1 MKEKIRIVD
10 TLEERQPYITR
21 KQEEGQTIP
30 LACDNNSLAGAISQR
45 ACVYSGARVVLN
57 PVTDAIHLVHGP
69 IGCAGYTWD
78 IRGAKSSGVET
89 NRTSF
94 STDMKEIDVVFGGE
108 KKLSNAIDELVEL
121 YHPPII
127 FVYSTCI
134 VGIIGDDLEAVCK
147 ASGQKHNIPVLPVK
161 SEGFKGNKSDGYK
174 AACDAL
180 KQLIINPQTEKE
192 KKGRKKPGIGVNPEV
207 KKPKMNILG
216 DFNVAG
222 DVWLIKP
229 LFEQMGIEVIVSMT
243 GDSTARSIS
252 RASEADLNLVQCSG
266 SMTYLAKW
274 MQKEYGVPYLTV
286 SFFGI
291 EDISIA
297 LRKTAEFFGS
307 EEMKQKAEKILESEI
322 NRIMP
327 EISRIRER
335 IKDKKAAI
343 YMGGPAKALTLIKGF
358 SELGMEVVIIGT
370 QTGKKEDYEQIS
382 YSVRDGTVIVDDAN
396 PLELAELLVKQEADL
411 MVAGVKERF
420 IAYKL
425 GVAFCDFNHDRVIEF
440 EGFDGFVNFARE
452 VDASINS
459 PVWKAVRQRVLKPGI
474 IESDRETIKVEKETE
489 PEQEIIKKETKK
501 AIEKAAGKEISKK
514 QYSGCKSITLKNI
527 ASEPEY
533 LYPEPNDAIESQV

>member
-1 MKEKIRIVD
+1 MKGKTGIVD

-21 KQEEGQTIP
+21 KQEKGDIIP
-30 LACDNNSLAGAISQR
+30 LACDNTSLAGAISQR

-57 PVTDAIHLVHGP
+57 PVTDAVHLVHGP

-89 NRTSF
+89 NRSSF

-108 KKLSNAIDELVEL
+108 KKLSNAIDELVGI
-121 YHPPII
+121 YHPPLV

-134 VGIIGDDLEAVCK
+134 VGIIGDDLESVCK
-147 ASGQKHNIPVLPVK
+147 TASKKHNIPVIPVK

-180 KQLIINPQTEKE
+180 KQLIV
-192 KKGRKKPGIGVNPEV
+192 RPEV
-207 KKPKMNILG
+207 KKPKEGPEVKKPKINILG

-222 DVWLIKP
+222 DVWLVKP

-243 GDSTARSIS
+243 GDSTAESIS
-252 RASEADLNLVQCSG
+252 RAAEADLNLVQCSG

-274 MQKEYGVPYLTV
+274 MQQEYGIPYLTV
-286 SFFGI
+286 SFFGT

-297 LRKTAEFFGS
+297 LRKTAEYFDS
-307 EEMKQKAEKILESEI
+307 EEMKKIAEEILETEK

-327 EISRIRER
+327 EISRVRESV
-335 IKDKKAAI
+335 KGKKAAI

-358 SELGMEVVIIGT
+358 AELGMEVVIIGT

-396 PLELAELLVKQEADL
+396 PLELADLLVKQKADL

-425 GVAFCDFNHDRVIEF
+425 GVAFCDFNHDRVMEF
-440 EGFDGFVNFARE
+440 EGFDGFVNFAKE

-459 PVWKAVRQRVLKPGI
+459 PVWKAVRQRNLKPETS
-474 IESDRETIKVEKETE
+474 ESERAGVKERASGEPCAKKYKDVAVDPEFLQPNQDVAVE
-489 PEQEIIKKETKK
+489 
-501 AIEKAAGKEISKK
+501 
-514 QYSGCKSITLKNI
+514 
-527 ASEPEY
+527 SE
-533 LYPEPNDAIESQV
+533 V

>member
-1 MKEKIRIVD
+1 MIEKTGIVD

-21 KQEEGQTIP
+21 KQEREQVIP

-89 NRTSF
+89 NRSSF

-108 KKLSNAIDELVEL
+108 KKLSNAIDELAGL
-121 YHPPII
+121 YHPPVI

-147 ASGQKHNIPVLPVK
+147 TASKKHNIPVLPVK

-180 KQLIINPQTEKE
+180 KKLIKRPEDRAAEKILE
-192 KKGRKKPGIGVNPEV
+192 VEPEPKKPEIKDSEIEKTES
-207 KKPKMNILG
+207 KKPKINILG

-222 DVWLIKP
+222 DVWLVKP

-243 GDSTARSIS
+243 GDSTAKSIS
-252 RASEADLNLVQCSG
+252 RADEADLNLVQCSG

-274 MQKEYGVPYLTV
+274 MQQEYGIPYLTI

-307 EEMKQKAEKILESEI
+307 EEMKKKTEEILEAET

-327 EISRIRER
+327 EISQVRER
-335 IKDKKAAI
+335 VRGKKAAI

-358 SELGMEVVIIGT
+358 AELGMEVVIIGT

-396 PLELAELLVKQEADL
+396 PLELADLLVKQKADL

-425 GVAFCDFNHDRVIEF
+425 GVAFCDFNHDRVVEF
-440 EGFDGFVNFARE
+440 EGFDGFVNFAKE

-459 PVWKAVRQRVLKPGI
+459 PVWKAVRQRILKPEFA
-474 IESDRETIKVEKETE
+474 ES
-489 PEQEIIKKETKK
+489 
-501 AIEKAAGKEISKK
+501 EKAAAELGQEKATVEEEISEKP
-514 QYSGCKSITLKNI
+514 YEENCKGVALKTEFLH
-527 ASEPEY
+527 SRS
-533 LYPEPNDAIESQV
+533 DAAVESQV

>member
-1 MKEKIRIVD
+1 MQRGVKEMKEKTGIVD

-21 KQEEGQTIP
+21 KQEKGPEIP

-57 PVTDAIHLVHGP
+57 PVTDAVHLVHGP

-78 IRGAKSSGVET
+78 IRGAKSSGVGT
-89 NRTSF
+89 NRSSF
-94 STDMKEIDVVFGGE
+94 STDMKELDVIFGGE
-108 KKLSNAIDELVEL
+108 KKLSNAIDELMGL
-121 YHPPII
+121 YRPPII

-134 VGIIGDDLEAVCK
+134 VGIIGDDLESVCK
-147 ASGQKHNIPVLPVK
+147 TASKKHNIPVIPVK

-180 KQLIINPQTEKE
+180 KQLIKRPQE
-192 KKGRKKPGIGVNPEV
+192 KKAAENKPEISQEITKQRIKKPRI
-207 KKPKMNILG
+207 NILG

-243 GDSTARSIS
+243 GDSTASSIS
-252 RASEADLNLVQCSG
+252 RAAEADLNLVQCSG

-274 MQKEYGVPYLTV
+274 MKSEYAIPYLNV

-297 LRKTAEFFGS
+297 LRKTAEYFGS
-307 EEMKQKAEKILESEI
+307 EEMKKKAEKILEAET

-335 IKDKKAAI
+335 VKGKKAAI

-396 PLELAELLVKQEADL
+396 PLELAELLVKQKADL

-425 GVAFCDFNHDRVIEF
+425 GVAFCDFNHDRVVEF
-440 EGFDGFVNFARE
+440 EGFDGFVNFAQE

-459 PVWKAVRQRVLKPGI
+459 PVWKAVRRRVLKPEAMEQKI
-474 IESDRETIKVEKETE
+474 AVVEGRISEKPHAKEYIDMVM
-489 PEQEIIKKETKK
+489 EQEFLHPNPD
-501 AIEKAAGKEISKK
+501 AAAENQI
-514 QYSGCKSITLKNI
+514 
-527 ASEPEY
+527 
-533 LYPEPNDAIESQV
+533 

>member
-1 MKEKIRIVD
+1 MIEKTGIVD
-10 TLEERQPYITR
+10 TLEERQPYIAR
-21 KQEEGQTIP
+21 KQEKGQTIP

-89 NRTSF
+89 NRSSF

-108 KKLSNAIDELVEL
+108 KKLSNAIDELVGL
-121 YHPPII
+121 YHPPVI

-147 ASGQKHNIPVLPVK
+147 TASHKHNIPVLPVK

-180 KQLIINPQTEKE
+180 KKLIKRPQETVE
-192 KKGRKKPGIGVNPEV
+192 KKSKTGVKPEIKPELR
-207 KKPKMNILG
+207 KPKINILG

-229 LFEQMGIEVIVSMT
+229 MFEQMGIEVIVSMT
-243 GDSTARSIS
+243 GDSNAKSIS
-252 RASEADLNLVQCSG
+252 RAAEADLNLVQCSG

-274 MQKEYGVPYLTV
+274 MQKEYRIPYLSA

-291 EDISIA
+291 EDISLA
-297 LRKTAEFFGS
+297 LRKTAEYFGS
-307 EEMKQKAEKILESEI
+307 EEMKSQAEKILENETS
-322 NRIMP
+322 RIMP
-327 EISRIRER
+327 EISRVRER
-335 IKDKKAAI
+335 VRGKKAAI

-358 SELGMEVVIIGT
+358 AELGMEVVIIGT

-396 PLELAELLVKQEADL
+396 PLELAELLIKQKADL

-425 GVAFCDFNHDRVIEF
+425 GVAFCDFNHDRVVEF
-440 EGFDGFVNFARE
+440 EGFDGFVNFAKE

-459 PVWKAVRQRVLKPGI
+459 PVWKAVRQRILKPES
-474 IESDRETIKVEKETE
+474 IESEIKSERKEVKEKVSEKVSEKISGEPFAKECDSMVKHIALKPKLLQPKLDAPVE
-489 PEQEIIKKETKK
+489 
-501 AIEKAAGKEISKK
+501 
-514 QYSGCKSITLKNI
+514 
-527 ASEPEY
+527 SE
-533 LYPEPNDAIESQV
+533 V

>member
-1 MKEKIRIVD
+1 MIEKTGIVD

-21 KQEEGQTIP
+21 KQEKGQIIP

-57 PVTDAIHLVHGP
+57 PVTDAVHLVHGP

-89 NRTSF
+89 NRSSF

-121 YHPPII
+121 YHPPVI

-147 ASGQKHNIPVLPVK
+147 TASQKHNIPVLPVK

-180 KQLIINPQTEKE
+180 KKLIKSPQEIVE
-192 KKGRKKPGIGVNPEV
+192 
-207 KKPKMNILG
+207 KKPKTEVKPKIKPEVRKPKINILG

-222 DVWLIKP
+222 DVWLVKP

-243 GDSTARSIS
+243 GDSTAKSIS
-252 RASEADLNLVQCSG
+252 RAAEADLNLVQCSG

-274 MQKEYGVPYLTV
+274 MQQEYEIPYLSA

-291 EDISIA
+291 EDISLA
-297 LRKTAEFFGS
+297 LRKTAEYFGS
-307 EEMKQKAEKILESEI
+307 KELKKKAEEILETET

-327 EISRIRER
+327 ELSRVRER
-335 IKDKKAAI
+335 VKGKKAAI

-358 SELGMEVVIIGT
+358 AELGMEVVIIGT

-382 YSVRDGTVIVDDAN
+382 YSVKDGTVIVDDAN
-396 PLELAELLVKQEADL
+396 PLELAELLIKQKADL

-425 GVAFCDFNHDRVIEF
+425 GVAFCDFNHDRVVEF
-440 EGFDGFVNFARE
+440 EGFDGFVNFAKE

-459 PVWKAVRQRVLKPGI
+459 PVWKAVRQRILKP
-474 IESDRETIKVEKETE
+474 E
-489 PEQEIIKKETKK
+489 
-501 AIEKAAGKEISKK
+501 
-514 QYSGCKSITLKNI
+514 
-527 ASEPEY
+527 
-533 LYPEPNDAIESQV
+533 AIESEIKSGRKEVKEKVSEKISGEPFAKEYDDMFKRIALKPKFLQPKQDTAVESEV

>member
-1 MKEKIRIVD
+1 MKEMSEKTGIVD

-21 KQEEGQTIP
+21 KQEKGQEIP

-57 PVTDAIHLVHGP
+57 PVTDAVHLVHGP

-89 NRTSF
+89 NRSSF

-108 KKLSNAIDELVEL
+108 KKLSNAIDELAGI
-121 YHPPII
+121 YRPPVI

-147 ASGQKHNIPVLPVK
+147 TASKKHNIPVIPVK

-180 KQLIINPQTEKE
+180 KQLIKRPEE
-192 KKGRKKPGIGVNPEV
+192 KKPEEIPEV
-207 KKPKMNILG
+207 NRPKINILG

-222 DVWLIKP
+222 DVWLVKP
-229 LFEQMGIEVIVSMT
+229 LFEKMGIEVIVSMT
-243 GDSTARSIS
+243 GDSTAESIS
-252 RASEADLNLVQCSG
+252 RAAEADLNLVQCSG

-274 MQKEYGVPYLTV
+274 MQQEYGIPYQTV

-297 LRKTAEFFGS
+297 LRKTAEYFGS
-307 EEMKQKAEKILESEI
+307 EEMKKIAEEILKVET

-327 EISRIRER
+327 EISRVRESV
-335 IKDKKAAI
+335 KGKKAAI

-358 SELGMEVVIIGT
+358 AELGMEVVIIGT

-396 PLELAELLVKQEADL
+396 PLELAELLVKQKADL

-425 GVAFCDFNHDRVIEF
+425 GIAFCDFNHDRVVEF
-440 EGFDGFVNFARE
+440 EGFDGFVNFAKE

-459 PVWKAVRQRVLKPGI
+459 PVWKAVRQRILKPGSMESEKAI
-474 IESDRETIKVEKETE
+474 VEKQISEKPHVEECKGIALKREFLHSESDATVES
-489 PEQEIIKKETKK
+489 EI
-501 AIEKAAGKEISKK
+501 
-514 QYSGCKSITLKNI
+514 
-527 ASEPEY
+527 
-533 LYPEPNDAIESQV
+533 

>member
-1 MKEKIRIVD
+1 MKEKIGIVD
-10 TLEERQPYITR
+10 TLEERKPYITR
-21 KQEEGQTIP
+21 KQEKGQEIP

-57 PVTDAIHLVHGP
+57 PVTDAVHLVHGP

-78 IRGAKSSGVET
+78 IRGAKSSGIET

-94 STDMKEIDVVFGGE
+94 STDMKELDVVFGGE
-108 KKLSNAIDELVEL
+108 KKLSNAIDELVGL
-121 YHPPII
+121 YHPPVI

-134 VGIIGDDLEAVCK
+134 VGIIGDDLESVCK
-147 ASGQKHNIPVLPVK
+147 TASHKHNITVIPVK

-180 KQLIINPQTEKE
+180 KKLI
-192 KKGRKKPGIGVNPEV
+192 KKPQKDGIARKAPRPAETI
-207 KKPKMNILG
+207 KPKINILG

-229 LFEQMGIEVIVSMT
+229 LFEKMGIEVIVSMT
-243 GDSTARSIS
+243 GDSTAKSIS
-252 RASEADLNLVQCSG
+252 RAAEADLNLVQCSG

-274 MQKEYGVPYLTV
+274 MQREYGIPYLNA

-291 EDISIA
+291 EDISLA
-297 LRKTAEFFGS
+297 LRKTADYFGS
-307 EEMKQKAEKILESEI
+307 ETMKKQAEKILETEI

-327 EISRIRER
+327 EIVGVRER
-335 IKDKKAAI
+335 VKGKKAAI

-382 YSVRDGTVIVDDAN
+382 YSVRDGTVILDDAN
-396 PLELAELLVKQEADL
+396 PLELAELLVKQKADL

-425 GVAFCDFNHDRVIEF
+425 GVAFCDFNHDRVVEF
-440 EGFDGFVNFARE
+440 EGFNGFVNFARE

-459 PVWKAVRQRVLKPGI
+459 PVWRAVRQRTLIPEAVESEKKPERTEKTAVKELIPGEPYTREYKDI
-474 IESDRETIKVEKETE
+474 VIEQ
-489 PEQEIIKKETKK
+489 PLLH
-501 AIEKAAGKEISKK
+501 SKPDV
-514 QYSGCKSITLKNI
+514 
-527 ASEPEY
+527 AV
-533 LYPEPNDAIESQV
+533 ESQV

>member
-1 MKEKIRIVD
+1 MKEKTGIVD

-21 KQEEGQTIP
+21 KQEKGQVIP

-57 PVTDAIHLVHGP
+57 PVTDAVHLVHGP

-78 IRGAKSSGVET
+78 IRGAKSSGIET
-89 NRTSF
+89 NRSSF
-94 STDMKEIDVVFGGE
+94 STDMKEIDIVFGGE
-108 KKLSNAIDELVEL
+108 KKLSNAIDELVGI
-121 YHPPII
+121 YRPPVV

-134 VGIIGDDLEAVCK
+134 VGIIGDDLDSVCK
-147 ASGQKHNIPVLPVK
+147 TASQKHNIPVLPIK

-180 KQLIINPQTEKE
+180 KQLIKRPQE
-192 KKGRKKPGIGVNPEV
+192 KKAAEKKTETSPEV
-207 KKPKMNILG
+207 RKPKINILG

-222 DVWLIKP
+222 DVWLVKP

-243 GDSTARSIS
+243 GDSTARTIS
-252 RASEADLNLVQCSG
+252 RAAEADLNLVQCSG
-266 SMTYLAKW
+266 SMNYLAKW
-274 MQKEYGVPYLTV
+274 MQQEYGIPYLNV

-297 LRKTAEFFGS
+297 LRKTAEYFGS
-307 EEMKQKAEKILESEI
+307 EEMKRQAEEILETET

-327 EISRIRER
+327 EISRIRKRVEG
-335 IKDKKAAI
+335 KKAAI
-343 YMGGPAKALTLIKGF
+343 YMGGAAKALTLIKGF

-396 PLELAELLVKQEADL
+396 PLELAELLVKQKTDL

-425 GVAFCDFNHDRVIEF
+425 GVAFCDFNHDRVVEF

-459 PVWKAVRQRVLKPGI
+459 PVWKAVRQRTLKPEGVESERAAVKEN
-474 IESDRETIKVEKETE
+474 IENISEKPCAKKYKDMPMD
-489 PEQEIIKKETKK
+489 PEFLHQNRD
-501 AIEKAAGKEISKK
+501 AAV
-514 QYSGCKSITLKNI
+514 
-527 ASEPEY
+527 
-533 LYPEPNDAIESQV
+533 ESQV

>member
-1 MKEKIRIVD
+1 MIEKTGIVD

-21 KQEEGQTIP
+21 KQEKGQVIP

-89 NRTSF
+89 NRSSF

-108 KKLSNAIDELVEL
+108 KKLSSAIDELVGL
-121 YHPPII
+121 YHPPVI

-134 VGIIGDDLEAVCK
+134 VGIIGDDLESVCK
-147 ASGQKHNIPVLPVK
+147 TASKKHNIPVLPVK

-180 KQLIINPQTEKE
+180 KKLIKKPEEGAAE
-192 KKGRKKPGIGVNPEV
+192 KKLEAKPELKKPEIKDSEIEKKEI
-207 KKPKMNILG
+207 KKPKINILG
-216 DFNVAG
+216 DFNVSG

-243 GDSTARSIS
+243 GDSTAKSIS
-252 RASEADLNLVQCSG
+252 RAAEADLNLVQCSG

-274 MQKEYGVPYLTV
+274 MQQEYGIPYQTI
-286 SFFGI
+286 SFFGM

-297 LRKTAEFFGS
+297 LRKTAEYFGS
-307 EEMKQKAEKILESEI
+307 EEMKKIAEEILAAEI

-327 EISRIRER
+327 EISRVRER
-335 IKDKKAAI
+335 VKGKKAAI

-358 SELGMEVVIIGT
+358 AELGMEVVIIGT

-396 PLELAELLVKQEADL
+396 PLELADLLVKQKADL

-425 GVAFCDFNHDRVIEF
+425 GVAFCDFNHDRVVEF
-440 EGFDGFVNFARE
+440 EGFDGFVNFAKE

-459 PVWKAVRQRVLKPGI
+459 PVWKAVRQRVLNP
-474 IESDRETIKVEKETE
+474 EFVEPQKETV
-489 PEQEIIKKETKK
+489 KKE
-501 AIEKAAGKEISKK
+501 IPEKM
-514 QYSGCKSITLKNI
+514 YSEERDGIDLK
-527 ASEPEY
+527 PEF
-533 LYPEPNDAIESQV
+533 LNSRSDVAVEGEV

>member
-1 MKEKIRIVD
+1 MKE
-10 TLEERQPYITR
+10 L
-21 KQEEGQTIP
+21 
-30 LACDNNSLAGAISQR
+30 
-45 ACVYSGARVVLN
+45 
-57 PVTDAIHLVHGP
+57 
-69 IGCAGYTWD
+69 D
-78 IRGAKSSGVET
+78 I
-89 NRTSF
+89 
-94 STDMKEIDVVFGGE
+94 VFGGE
-108 KKLSNAIDELVEL
+108 IKLSNAIDELVEL

-147 ASGQKHNIPVLPVK
+147 IASVKHNIQVIPVK

-180 KQLIINPQTEKE
+180 KQLIKRPREEKDAD
-192 KKGRKKPGIGVNPEV
+192 KNPEISYEIT
-207 KKPKMNILG
+207 KPRINILG

-252 RASEADLNLVQCSG
+252 RAAEADLNLVQCSG

-274 MQKEYGVPYLTV
+274 MQREYGTPYLTV

-297 LRKTAEFFGS
+297 LRKTAEYFGS
-307 EEMKQKAEKILESEI
+307 DEIKNKAEKILETET

-327 EISRIRER
+327 EISRVIE
-335 IKDKKAAI
+335 KVKGKKAAI

-396 PLELAELLVKQEADL
+396 PLELAELIVKQKADL

-425 GVAFCDFNHDRVIEF
+425 GVAFCDFNHDRVVEF
-440 EGFDGFVNFARE
+440 EGFNGFVNFARE

-459 PVWKAVRQRVLKPGI
+459 PVWKAVRQRVLKP
-474 IESDRETIKVEKETE
+474 ETMRSERAVVKGRICGETHSKECIDMVMETE
-489 PEQEIIKKETKK
+489 FLHHIPDV
-501 AIEKAAGKEISKK
+501 AAE
-514 QYSGCKSITLKNI
+514 N
-527 ASEPEY
+527 
-533 LYPEPNDAIESQV
+533 QV

>member
-1 MKEKIRIVD
+1 MIEKTGIVD

-21 KQEEGQTIP
+21 KQEKGQTVP
-30 LACDNNSLAGAISQR
+30 LACDNTSLAGAISQR

-57 PVTDAIHLVHGP
+57 PVTDAVHLVHGP
-69 IGCAGYTWD
+69 IGCAAYTWD

-89 NRTSF
+89 NRSSF

-108 KKLSNAIDELVEL
+108 KKLLNAINELVEL
-121 YHPPII
+121 YHPPVV

-134 VGIIGDDLEAVCK
+134 VGIIGDDLEAICK
-147 ASGQKHNIPVLPVK
+147 TASAKHNIQVIPIK

-180 KQLIINPQTEKE
+180 KQLIKRPQAGKATEKKPE
-192 KKGRKKPGIGVNPEV
+192 TNREIAKPGIR
-207 KKPKMNILG
+207 KPKINILG

-243 GDSTARSIS
+243 GDSTAKSIS
-252 RASEADLNLVQCSG
+252 RAAEADLNLVQCSG

-274 MQKEYGVPYLTV
+274 MQQEYGIPYLTI

-291 EDISIA
+291 EDLSLT
-297 LRKTAEFFGS
+297 LRKTAEYFGS
-307 EEMKQKAEKILESEI
+307 EEIKKKAEEILETET

-327 EISRIRER
+327 EISRVRER
-335 IKDKKAAI
+335 VNGKKAAI

-396 PLELAELLVKQEADL
+396 PLELAELLVKQQADL

-425 GVAFCDFNHDRVIEF
+425 GIAFCDFNHDRVVEF

-459 PVWKAVRQRVLKPGI
+459 PVWKAVSQRILRPEAAESVKLKKQKDAGM
-474 IESDRETIKVEKETE
+474 EDVAMEDTGMEDV
-489 PEQEIIKKETKK
+489 
-501 AIEKAAGKEISKK
+501 AIEDTGMEDADMEDA
-514 QYSGCKSITLKNI
+514 
-527 ASEPEY
+527 
-533 LYPEPNDAIESQV
+533 AIEPKLFNLKTDTAVESEA

>member
-1 MKEKIRIVD
+1 MKEKTGIVD

-21 KQEEGQTIP
+21 KQEKGQEIP

-57 PVTDAIHLVHGP
+57 PVTDAVHLVHGP

-78 IRGAKSSGVET
+78 IRGAKSSGIET
-89 NRTSF
+89 NRSSF
-94 STDMKEIDVVFGGE
+94 STDMKEIDIVFGGE
-108 KKLSNAIDELVEL
+108 KKLSSAIDELVDI
-121 YHPPII
+121 YRPPVV

-134 VGIIGDDLEAVCK
+134 VGIIGDDLDSVCK
-147 ASGQKHNIPVLPVK
+147 TASQKHNIPVLPIK

-180 KQLIINPQTEKE
+180 KQLIKRPEKE
-192 KKGRKKPGIGVNPEV
+192 TAEKNSEISPEIR
-207 KKPKMNILG
+207 KPKINILG

-222 DVWLIKP
+222 DVWLVKP

-243 GDSTARSIS
+243 GDSTARTIS
-252 RASEADLNLVQCSG
+252 RAAEADLNLVQCSG
-266 SMTYLAKW
+266 SMNYLAKW
-274 MQKEYGVPYLTV
+274 MQQEYGTPYLNV

-297 LRKTAEFFGS
+297 LRKTAEYFGS
-307 EEMKQKAEKILESEI
+307 EEMKKQAEEILETET

-327 EISRIRER
+327 EISRVRE
-335 IKDKKAAI
+335 KVKGKKAAI

-358 SELGMEVVIIGT
+358 AELGMEVVIIGT

-396 PLELAELLVKQEADL
+396 PLELADLLVKQKADL

-425 GVAFCDFNHDRVIEF
+425 GVAFCDFNHDRVVEF

-459 PVWKAVRQRVLKPGI
+459 PVWKAVRQRTLKPEGV
-474 IESDRETIKVEKETE
+474 ESERTAVRENIGNISEKPCAKKYKDMHMD
-489 PEQEIIKKETKK
+489 PEFLHHNQD
-501 AIEKAAGKEISKK
+501 
-514 QYSGCKSITLKNI
+514 
-527 ASEPEY
+527 
-533 LYPEPNDAIESQV
+533 DAVESQV

>member
-1 MKEKIRIVD
+1 MYR
-10 TLEERQPYITR
+10 P
-21 KQEEGQTIP
+21 P
-30 LACDNNSLAGAISQR
+30 
-45 ACVYSGARVVLN
+45 VV
-57 PVTDAIHLVHGP
+57 
-69 IGCAGYTWD
+69 
-78 IRGAKSSGVET
+78 
-89 NRTSF
+89 
-94 STDMKEIDVVFGGE
+94 
-108 KKLSNAIDELVEL
+108 
-121 YHPPII
+121 

-134 VGIIGDDLEAVCK
+134 VGIIGDDLESVCK
-147 ASGQKHNIPVLPVK
+147 TASKKHSIPVIPVK

-180 KQLIINPQTEKE
+180 KQLIKRPEE
-192 KKGRKKPGIGVNPEV
+192 EKKPGIGTEVNR
-207 KKPKMNILG
+207 PKINILG

-243 GDSTARSIS
+243 GDSTTESIS
-252 RASEADLNLVQCSG
+252 RAAEADLNLVQCSG

-274 MQKEYGVPYLTV
+274 MQKEFGIPYQTI

-297 LRKTAEFFGS
+297 LLKTAEYFGS
-307 EEMKQKAEKILESEI
+307 EEMKKIAEEILEAET

-327 EISRIRER
+327 EISRVRESV
-335 IKDKKAAI
+335 KGKKAAI

-358 SELGMEVVIIGT
+358 AELGMEVVIIGT

-396 PLELAELLVKQEADL
+396 PLELADLLVKQKADL

-425 GVAFCDFNHDRVIEF
+425 GVAFCDFNHDRVVEF
-440 EGFDGFVNFARE
+440 EGFDGFVNFAKE

-459 PVWKAVRQRVLKPGI
+459 PVWKAVRQRTLKP
-474 IESDRETIKVEKETE
+474 ESLES
-489 PEQEIIKKETKK
+489 
-501 AIEKAAGKEISKK
+501 EKATVELGQEKATVEEKISEKPHAKK
-514 QYSGCKSITLKNI
+514 CKGIALKPEFLHSGSD
-527 ASEPEY
+527 AAVESE
-533 LYPEPNDAIESQV
+533 V

>member
-1 MKEKIRIVD
+1 MKEKIGIVD
-10 TLEERQPYITR
+10 TLEERKPYITR
-21 KQEEGQTIP
+21 KQEKGQEGQGIP

-57 PVTDAIHLVHGP
+57 PVTDAVHLVHGP

-78 IRGAKSSGVET
+78 IRGAKSSGIET

-94 STDMKEIDVVFGGE
+94 STDMKELDVVFGGE
-108 KKLSNAIDELVEL
+108 KKLSRAIDELVGL
-121 YHPPII
+121 YHPPVV

-134 VGIIGDDLEAVCK
+134 VGIIGDDLESVCK
-147 ASGQKHNIPVLPVK
+147 TASQKHNIPVIPVK

-180 KQLIINPQTEKE
+180 KRLIKRPSEEDIK
-192 KKGRKKPGIGVNPEV
+192 KKGPRVPETI
-207 KKPKMNILG
+207 KPKINILG

-222 DVWLIKP
+222 DVWLVKP
-229 LFEQMGIEVIVSMT
+229 LFEQMGIEVIVSLT
-243 GDSTARSIS
+243 GDSTTKAIS
-252 RASEADLNLVQCSG
+252 RAAEADLNLVQCSG

-274 MQKEYGVPYLTV
+274 MQAEYGIPYLNA

-291 EDISIA
+291 EDISLA
-297 LRKTAEFFGS
+297 LRRTADYFGS
-307 EEMKQKAEKILESEI
+307 EKMKERAEQILEAEI

-327 EISRIRER
+327 EISRVRER
-335 IKDKKAAI
+335 VKGKKAAI

-358 SELGMEVVIIGT
+358 DELGMEVVIIGT

-396 PLELAELLVKQEADL
+396 PLELAELLIRQKADL

-425 GVAFCDFNHDRVIEF
+425 GIAFCDFNHDRVVEF

-452 VDASINS
+452 VDASISS
-459 PVWKAVRQRVLKPGI
+459 PVWKAVRQRELIPEAMESEKKSGRIKKVAVEERISRENCAKECKGMLLKP
-474 IESDRETIKVEKETE
+474 EFLHQKSE
-489 PEQEIIKKETKK
+489 
-501 AIEKAAGKEISKK
+501 AAV
-514 QYSGCKSITLKNI
+514 
-527 ASEPEY
+527 
-533 LYPEPNDAIESQV
+533 ESQV

>member
-1 MKEKIRIVD
+1 MKEKIEIVD
-10 TLEERQPYITR
+10 TLEERKPYIAR
-21 KQEEGQTIP
+21 KQEKGQIIP

-57 PVTDAIHLVHGP
+57 PVTDAVHLVHGP

-78 IRGAKSSGVET
+78 IRGAKSSGIET
-89 NRTSF
+89 NRTGF
-94 STDMKEIDVVFGGE
+94 STDMKELDVVFGGE
-108 KKLSNAIDELVEL
+108 KKLSNAIDELIGL
-121 YHPPII
+121 YCPPVI

-134 VGIIGDDLEAVCK
+134 VGIIGDDLESVCK
-147 ASGQKHNIPVLPVK
+147 TASQKHNIPVIPVK

-180 KQLIINPQTEKE
+180 KKLIKRPRKEGIPEK
-192 KKGRKKPGIGVNPEV
+192 GPRFPETI
-207 KKPKMNILG
+207 KPKINILG

-243 GDSTARSIS
+243 GDSTAKSIS
-252 RASEADLNLVQCSG
+252 RAAEADLNLVQCSG

-274 MQKEYGVPYLTV
+274 MQREYGIPFINV

-291 EDISIA
+291 EDISLS
-297 LRKTAEFFGS
+297 LRKAADHFGS
-307 EEMKQKAEKILESEI
+307 EAMKEKTEKILETKI

-327 EISRIRER
+327 EISRVREKVR
-335 IKDKKAAI
+335 GRKAAI

-358 SELGMEVVIIGT
+358 SELGMEIVIIGT

-396 PLELAELLVKQEADL
+396 PLELAELLVKQKADL

-425 GVAFCDFNHDRVIEF
+425 GVAFCDFNHDRVVEF

-452 VDASINS
+452 VDTSINS
-459 PVWKAVRQRVLKPGI
+459 PVWKAVRQRTLNPDVVDLEKK
-474 IESDRETIKVEKETE
+474 REKELEKISERAEKTVTVAVKEVISGE
-489 PEQEIIKKETKK
+489 PYVEEYRDISIEP
-501 AIEKAAGKEISKK
+501 AIEPGFLI
-514 QYSGCKSITLKNI
+514 
-527 ASEPEY
+527 
-533 LYPEPNDAIESQV
+533 PEPDTAFESQV

>member
-1 MKEKIRIVD
+1 MKELTGIVD

-21 KQEEGQTIP
+21 KQEKGQEIP
-30 LACDNNSLAGAISQR
+30 LACDNTSLAGAISQR

-57 PVTDAIHLVHGP
+57 PVTDAVHLVHGP

-89 NRTSF
+89 NRSSF

-108 KKLSNAIDELVEL
+108 KKLSNAIDELVGI
-121 YHPPII
+121 YHPPLV

-134 VGIIGDDLEAVCK
+134 VGIIGDDLESVCK
-147 ASGQKHNIPVLPVK
+147 TASQKHNIPVIPVK

-180 KQLIINPQTEKE
+180 KQLIKRPKE
-192 KKGRKKPGIGVNPEV
+192 KKPEAGPEV
-207 KKPKMNILG
+207 NRPKINILG

-222 DVWLIKP
+222 DVWLVKP
-229 LFEQMGIEVIVSMT
+229 LFERMGIEVIVSMT
-243 GDSTARSIS
+243 GDSTAESIS
-252 RASEADLNLVQCSG
+252 RAAEADLNLVQCSG

-274 MQKEYGVPYLTV
+274 MQKEYGIPYQTI

-297 LRKTAEFFGS
+297 LRKTAEYFGS
-307 EEMKQKAEKILESEI
+307 EEMKKIAEEILETET

-327 EISRIRER
+327 EISRVRESV
-335 IKDKKAAI
+335 KGKKAAI

-358 SELGMEVVIIGT
+358 AELGMEVVIIGT

-396 PLELAELLVKQEADL
+396 PLELADLLVKQKADL

-425 GVAFCDFNHDRVIEF
+425 GVAFCDFNHDRVVEF
-440 EGFDGFVNFARE
+440 EGFDGFVNFAKE

-459 PVWKAVRQRVLKPGI
+459 PVWKAVRQRTLKP
-474 IESDRETIKVEKETE
+474 EFVE
-489 PEQEIIKKETKK
+489 PEK
-501 AIEKAAGKEISKK
+501 ATVELGKEKAAVEEKISAKPYAKK
-514 QYSGCKSITLKNI
+514 CKDVALK
-527 ASEPEY
+527 PEF
-533 LYPEPNDAIESQV
+533 LRSRSDAAVESQV